1 MYHGKVLGYC
11 IWEKRLKKK
20 KIQIKITKSKKSIKI
35 KNLEPKCVM
44 YYCNACIVMY
54 WPHTIYFSAMFLDDR
69 ILNRERSAQTQVH
82 VLCGQYLC
90 TGQYN

>member
-11 IWEKRLKKK
+11 IWDKRLKNPNKNHKK
-20 KIQIKITKSKKSIKI
+20 QKGNKNKNMESK
-35 KNLEPKCVM
+35 CAM

-54 WPHTIYFSAMFLDDR
+54 WPHTIYFSAMFPVVDG